1 MKVLIADDEEEVLK
15 GLKKIISWENLGFS
29 ICGTAE
35 NGEETLNM
43 IQLHSPDLV
52 LLDIRMPQYTGLEI
66 IEKAQKSGFSG
77 QFIIL
82 SGYSDFSYAKTAI
95 DLNVSN
101 YLVKPVDEDELSK
114 AVLKAKNIILETQNT
129 DKKLELY
136 KNNAKNDILIK
147 LMSGDCDISEF
158 DPADLDLTAD
168 QYMIV
173 YSERYNQKDIDM
185 PWDLG
190 QMLKTADRATNGK
203 AIESVLIDSKEYL
216 ILKGNSIILSFY
228 RMLRHF
234 QGQPEQGSPLDS
246 LFIIYGRIASDL
258 AGLHESYSDVCQL
271 QKRRFLCN
279 KNQHILS
286 MNDLPPFSKSNISLP
301 DTTALAH
308 RLADTV
314 CARNHSLLAEELQN
328 LEDTLFLCNIS
339 EHDVKEFMIDLFLQI
354 KHILIINDEKN
365 EMMLPGNKSIIS
377 TIEQTLYLFEII
389 QYFSEQLNFCSSS
402 VKTDIMSDV
411 LYYIDHNYKKPLKLE
426 TLAPLFGYS
435 SSYLGKIFSKRVGE
449 NFNSYLD
456 KVRIEHAVQLLLDDD
471 IHIYEISEQVGYTN
485 VDYFYRKFKKYTG
498 LTPGDYRLSQKDMEQ
513 A

>member
-29 ICGTAE
+29 ICGTAK

-66 IEKAQKSGFSG
+66 IEKAQKSGFNG

-147 LMSGDCDISEF
+147 LMSGEYDVSEF
-158 DPADLDLTAD
+158 DPVDLNLTAD

-190 QMLKTADRATNGK
+190 QMLKTADRAANGK

-228 RMLRHF
+228 HMLRHF
-234 QGQPEQGSPLDS
+234 QKQPELGSPLDS
-246 LFIIYGRIASDL
+246 LFIIYGRISSDL

-279 KNQHILS
+279 QNQHILS
-286 MNDLPPFSKSNISLP
+286 MNDLPPFSQSNVSLP

-389 QYFSEQLNFCSSS
+389 QYFSEQLNLCSSS

-411 LYYIDHNYKKPLKLE
+411 LYYIDHNYTKPLKLE

-435 SSYLGKIFSKRVGE
+435 SSYLGKIFSRCVGE

-456 KVRIEHAVQLLLDDD
+456 KIRIEHAVKLLLDDD

-498 LTPGDYRLSQKDMEQ
+498 FTPGDYRLSQKGIKQ